1 MPKALVLY
9 PAGHGPIE
17 QVARAIYGG
26 ASETGLETTLLST
39 EHPVDVSGY
48 DLVFLG
54 SGVYGLGKF
63 DSKIMAVVHAGH
75 WAGKRACV
83 FSTHSGRGKAHVEAV
98 GNELG
103 KKNAKLAGTIA
114 IQLHGHRTIGINVT
128 DKFFVS
134 NVSFNITFPNASVSA
149 QFYLGNDT
157 QFNRFNISYLILSTD
172 SAGTYN
178 ISFFA
183 NDTAGNSIKSVN
195 APSSC
200 KPLPIVF
207 LHTCS

>member
-1 MPKALVLY
+1 MPKALVIY

-48 DLVFLG
+48 DLIFLG

-63 DSKIMAVVHAGH
+63 DSKIMAAVHAGH

-114 IQLHGHRTIGINVT
+114 IQLHGL
-128 DKFFVS
+128 
-134 NVSFNITFPNASVSA
+134 ASVIGRGKPSETDMVRA
-149 QFYLGNDT
+149 FAFGERQAYDLLGRRPAKE
-157 QFNRFNISYLILSTD
+157 QEKRR
-172 SAGTYN
+172 
-178 ISFFA
+178 
-183 NDTAGNSIKSVN
+183 IKGYR
-195 APSSC
+195 
-200 KPLPIVF
+200 K
-207 LHTCS
+207 